1 MISPELIVILINLS
15 ILSFSYFWFFP
26 KIAGVDAMK
35 LMKYDAISF
44 VIAVSISGVLFYD
57 SYIEFDTLF
66 FTLNWFWFS
75 VVTFFVFETPFA
87 LWYFNKNN
95 VWDSF
100 N

>member
-1 MISPELIVILINLS
+1 MITPEVVVILINLS

-26 KIAGVDAMK
+26 RIAADDAMK
-35 LMKYDAISF
+35 LMKYDAVSF
-44 VIAVSISGVLFYD
+44 FIAVMISGVLFYG
-57 SYIEFDTLF
+57 SYIEFDALF

-75 VVTFFVFETPFA
+75 VLTFFVFETPFA